1 MDPEDAYA
9 AVGPRMEVLLYLN
22 SSELLRDDG
31 PWNIL
36 KQQLINII
44 KRFQSCAIEDCHL
57 LLGSS

>member
-31 PWNIL
+31 QWSTL
-36 KQQLINII
+36 KQQLVNII
-44 KRFQSCAIEDCHL
+44 KQFQSCSD
-57 LLGSS
+57 